1 MRRAAIVSRGLVGV
15 LALTAILA
23 VAAESRPGE
32 GGPAAEPPALP
43 SPVLK
48 EMGEGVSIGAE
59 AESWEAL
66 VENVKPAFTWA
77 GRDML
82 WIGQDEQGDP
92 RFTLDRAYVFQP
104 EGKPAR
110 WVLLAFGDG
119 ADPRVFSLNYI
130 RRTARLYEED
140 KIPVHDG
147 GSGDYAVVKSH
158 HPAAGTLYEI
168 GWESIQSSGSSGTIE
183 ERRLYLLRDGNGR
196 WHFVGEGPGPRV
208 GKSGYN
214 VTCQRSVESAVTW
227 TGVPDGPVRIEFAV
241 RDSRI
246 EGGEMPEDRVPRRR
260 RDAYSRAVL
269 AGKMPA
275 ALQWVD
281 DRPYMLAEKGDTFDA
296 IVSHLATWTIG
307 WDTNRGDARKRILE
321 MWADGLADLNPGLPR
336 GEIPEGTPIRLLK
349 YVETLER
356 LDLLQEEQAGRA
368 AFLTPAVWLAAL
380 GRCRDA

>member
-1 MRRAAIVSRGLVGV
+1 MRPVATVFRGWVGV
-15 LALTAILA
+15 LALTAVLA
-23 VAAESRPGE
+23 VAAEFRPGE

-43 SPVLK
+43 GPVLR
-48 EMGEGVSIGAE
+48 EIGDGVSIGAE

-66 VENVKPAFTWA
+66 VEKVKPAFTWG

-110 WVLLAFGDG
+110 WALLAFGGG
-119 ADPRVFSLNYI
+119 ADPRVFGLNYI

-147 GSGDYAVVKSH
+147 GSGRYAVVKSR
-158 HPAAGTLYEI
+158 HPVAGTLYEI
-168 GWESIQSSGSSGTIE
+168 GWESIQSSGSSGAIE
-183 ERRLYLLRDGNGR
+183 EKRLYLLRDGNGR
-196 WHFVGEGPGPRV
+196 WHFVGEGPGPGV

-214 VTCQRSVESAVTW
+214 VTYLCSVESAVTW
-227 TGVPDGPVRIEFAV
+227 TNVPDGPIRIEFTV
-241 RDSRI
+241 RDSRT

-260 RDAYSRAVL
+260 RDEYSRAVL
-269 AGKMPA
+269 DGTMPA
-275 ALQWVD
+275 ALQWID
-281 DRPYMLAEKGDTFDA
+281 DRPFMLAQKGDTFDG

-307 WDTNRGDARKRILE
+307 WDTNRGDGGKRIIE
-321 MWADGLADLNPGLPR
+321 MWAGGLAALNPGLPR
-336 GEIPEGTPIRLLK
+336 GEIPEGTRIRLLK

-356 LDLLQEEQAGRA
+356 LDLLQKSRGVA
-368 AFLTPAVWLAAL
+368 A
-380 GRCRDA
+380 DS